1 LTAAAHLAQR
11 RHASANAFLRFR
23 SKCALLYYHDVSQM
37 VVGLLIG
44 LSFVANVLEVQLDP
58 AETDPHLTRVFSDV
72 DIVFTV
78 LFV

>member
-44 LSFVANVLEVQLDP
+44 LSFVANVQLDP